1 MLSYPDLLYNPI
13 LRRLFLAKWNNYSVE
28 KMPFLIQSRGKTIW
42 QEVICSLYYEV
53 ISDRFKTK
61 L

>member
-1 MLSYPDLLYNPI
+1 
-13 LRRLFLAKWNNYSVE
+13 LFLAKWNNYSVE